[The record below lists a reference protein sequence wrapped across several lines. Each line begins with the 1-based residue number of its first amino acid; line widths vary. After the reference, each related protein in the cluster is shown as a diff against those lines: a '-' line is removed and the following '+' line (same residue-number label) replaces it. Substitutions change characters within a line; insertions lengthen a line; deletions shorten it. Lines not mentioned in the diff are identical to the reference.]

1 MCGSSPADNIETHVE
16 TAAVRVESG
25 NKQLEKAVRH
35 KVGDSYTCI
44 LMCMCWYCTCT
55 CTYAVE
61 VQKRL
66 RSVCVPFLLLLQLP
80 CTCIMRFYYHCNY
93 RARHYA
99 FTFSAGFYG
108 EYAASGSHQV

>member
-44 LMCMCWYCTCT
+44 LMYMCWYYIMYMYMYICSRSSTRSMF
-55 CTYAVE
+55 
-61 VQKRL
+61 RL
-66 RSVCVPFLLLLQLP
+66 RTVFVTVCVPCVSLCVYIFLQR
-80 CTCIMRFYYHCNY
+80 IHRF
-93 RARHYA
+93 R
-99 FTFSAGFYG
+99 
-108 EYAASGSHQV
+108 